1 MTKLNIKMAEEIELL
16 RLVTVGSVDD
26 GKSTLI
32 GRLLVDTKGAFEDQ
46 LLAVRKKKGTTHIA
60 SAAEVDL
67 AMLTDGLSAEREQG
81 ITIDVAY
88 RYFATPK
95 RKFIMADCP
104 GHEQYTRNMVTG
116 ASTANAAIILIDARN
131 GVMPQTKRHTHIL
144 GLLGISHL
152 IVAINKMDLVDH
164 DQAIFDQI
172 RAEMNEYCAKQGVK
186 DLICLPMSA
195 LDGDMVAVRGNNM
208 GWYKG
213 KTLLETL
220 ESLSVLGDVDT
231 KPFRLPVQ
239 LVNRPQ
245 TAELPDYRGF
255 MGTIAS
261 GTVKV
266 GDAVKAIPSG
276 NTSTVK
282 EIVTFDGNLEEAF
295 APQSITLTLND
306 EIDVSRGDML
316 VHLVGE
322 GGEPSESKELTAN
335 VCWIGDEP
343 LTVRQK
349 YLIKHTTNSVKAM
362 VASIDFRRD
371 IHTLNKDAADE
382 LTMNEI
388 GQITF
393 KLMKPIN
400 CDSYADN
407 RMTGSFIVI
416 DTFTNNTVG
425 AGMIV

>member
-1 MTKLNIKMAEEIELL
+1 MTEFNFELTKEIELL

-46 LLAVRKKKGTTHIA
+46 LMAVRKKKGTKTIA
-60 SAAEVDL
+60 SAAEIDL

-131 GVMPQTKRHTHIL
+131 GVMAQTKRHTHIL
-144 GLLGISHL
+144 GLLGIPHL
-152 IVAINKMDLVDH
+152 IVAVNKMDLVDH
-164 DQAIFDQI
+164 DQSVFESI
-172 RAEMNEYCAKQGVK
+172 RAEMQAYCAKQGVK

-195 LDGDMVAVRGNNM
+195 LAGDMVAIRGDNM
-208 GWYKG
+208 GWYTG
-213 KTLLETL
+213 HTLLETL
-220 ESLSVLGDVDT
+220 ESLSVLDAVDEQ
-231 KPFRLPVQ
+231 PFRLPVQ
-239 LVNRPQ
+239 LLNRPQ
-245 TAELPDYRGF
+245 TTELPDYRGF

-261 GTVKV
+261 GTVNV
-266 GDAVKAIPSG
+266 GDTVKAIPSG
-276 NTSTVK
+276 NISTVK
-282 EIVTFDGNLEEAF
+282 EIVTFDGNLQEAF

-306 EIDVSRGDML
+306 EIDLSRGDML
-316 VHLVGE
+316 VHVGS
-322 GGEPSESKELTAN
+322 EPSDSKDLTAN
-335 VCWIGDEP
+335 VCWIGDDP
-343 LTVRQK
+343 LSVRNK
-349 YLIKHTTNSVKAM
+349 YVIKHTTNSVKAM

-382 LTMNEI
+382 LAMNEI
-388 GQITF
+388 GQVTF
-393 KLMKPIN
+393 KLQQPLHF
-400 CDSYADN
+400 DVYAEN
-407 RMTGSFIVI
+407 RSSGSFIII

>member
-1 MTKLNIKMAEEIELL
+1 
-16 RLVTVGSVDD
+16 
-26 GKSTLI
+26 
-32 GRLLVDTKGAFEDQ
+32 
-46 LLAVRKKKGTTHIA
+46 
-60 SAAEVDL
+60 
-67 AMLTDGLSAEREQG
+67 
-81 ITIDVAY
+81 
-88 RYFATPK
+88 
-95 RKFIMADCP
+95 
-104 GHEQYTRNMVTG
+104 
-116 ASTANAAIILIDARN
+116 
-131 GVMPQTKRHTHIL
+131 
-144 GLLGISHL
+144 
-152 IVAINKMDLVDH
+152 VAINKMDLVDH
-164 DQAIFDQI
+164 DQAVFESI
-172 RAEMNEYCAKQGVK
+172 RAEMDEYCAKQGVK

-195 LDGDMVAVRGNNM
+195 LDGDMVAVRGNHM
-208 GWYKG
+208 DWYDG

-220 ESLSVLGDVDT
+220 ESLPVLDDVDT

-245 TAELPDYRGF
+245 TPDLPDYRGF

-261 GTVKV
+261 GTVRV

-295 APQSITLTLND
+295 ALQSITLTLND
-306 EIDVSRGDML
+306 EIDLSRGDML
-316 VHLVGE
+316 VHI
-322 GGEPSESKELTAN
+322 GGETSDSKELVAN

-343 LTVRQK
+343 LSVRKK
-349 YLIKHTTNSVKAM
+349 YIIKHTTNSVKAM

-371 IHTLNKDAADE
+371 IHTLSKDDADE
-382 LTMNEI
+382 LAMNEI

-393 KLMKPIN
+393 KLMKPIH